1 MAASSEIINLNVGGT
16 RFSTSRQ
23 TLTWVQ
29 DTFFTAMLSG
39 RISSM
44 RDETGAIFIDRDP
57 KLFGVILNY
66 LRTRDIDLSSVDLD
80 ALRHEAEFYGLQP
93 LVGRLALCQD
103 LTAPTCGSVLFHGLL
118 QPAVPPPS
126 PHFAES
132 ALAEGAAAAAAAAAR
147 PGSIVRLP
155 ETPRSHSRQS
165 SADLRFV
172 AGLAARPAP
181 VPMGRPGHSRGGSL
195 DLRHPSHSRSSSADL
210 SRLLA
215 PPGGGGGGGLAGLAG
230 WHEAAGVRII
240 RGHHNWLVAAYAH
253 HVSCYRMKDSTGWHL
268 FYTSPYITS
277 AIDRVAINAKV
288 VPTGSVA
295 DASTKMLGISCGAS
309 VHLWR
314 ISEDGSK
321 SDVGQFS
328 LGVPVEHLFFI
339 GPQLVAL
346 SSAGRIGVWHAMTHH
361 WQAQEIGSVSSFDRA
376 GSFLLLGG
384 TNGCIYYIDMQ
395 KFPLRMKDN
404 DLLVTELYHDA
415 SNDPI
420 TAISVYLTPKTSKAR
435 PARHHTPP
443 LFSVDL

>member
-1 MAASSEIINLNVGGT
+1 MASLSEIINLNVGGV

-23 TLTWVQ
+23 TLTWIQ
-29 DTFFTAMLSG
+29 DTFFTALLSG

-57 KLFGVILNY
+57 KLFRVILNY
-66 LRTRDIDLSSVDLD
+66 LRTRDIDLSALELD

-93 LVGRLALCQD
+93 LVRRLALCQD
-103 LTAPTCGSVLFHGLL
+103 LAAPTCGSVLFHGLL
-118 QPAVPPPS
+118 PPAGQCAAPTRAGGRRPTS
-126 PHFAES
+126 
-132 ALAEGAAAAAAAAAR
+132 AAAAVR

-172 AGLAARPAP
+172 AGLAPRPPAALP
-181 VPMGRPGHSRGGSL
+181 RPGHSRGGSL
-195 DLRHPSHSRSSSADL
+195 DLRHAHSRSSSADL
-210 SRLLA
+210 SRLLRADLGPLLA
-215 PPGGGGGGGLAGLAG
+215 PPGGGWA
-230 WHEAAGVRII
+230 EPAGVRLI

-268 FYTSPYITS
+268 FYTSPHIPAT
-277 AIDRVAINAKV
+277 IDRVAINAKV
-288 VPTGSVA
+288 VPNGSVA
-295 DASTKMLGISCGAS
+295 DTSTKMLGISCGGT
-309 VHLWR
+309 VHLWG

-321 SDVGQFS
+321 SDVGQFN

-339 GPQLVAL
+339 GPQLVGL
-346 SSAGRIGVWHAMTHH
+346 SSVGRIGVWHAMTHH
-361 WQAQEIGSVSSFDRA
+361 WQAQEVGHISSFDRA

-384 TNGCIYYIDMQ
+384 TNGSIYYIDMQ

-415 SNDPI
+415 SDDPI
-420 TAISVYLTPKTSKAR
+420 TAISVYLTPKTSKSGWAESYSGGS
-435 PARHHTPP
+435 A
-443 LFSVDL
+443 L